1 LFQDPDTVRGA
12 ELSLVSEESSEP
24 ASSEAANTEPP
35 PATEARRHLG
45 FDPKATEDEFGAFF
59 EDTLVYQDPYDTD
72 DPEVRD
78 DSVLYDDA
86 IAFDTAALSA
96 VPVAPLASAVAAETV
111 RRVDVNPIAYTE
123 TILWNDDPDAEAE
136 LDPVD
141 VFAQHAFDARQWQGT
156 ASDTVQRFNILP
168 FPELLSEVYAPV
180 GVIGGSGMTSV
191 YLAVH
196 KKRDQPVAVKLFD
209 TRRDKERR
217 LVKKFLDEAR
227 RACKLTGDNIV
238 TIFESGVAEDTPFLV
253 MEFVEGR
260 TLADI
265 LNQQGTLSD
274 ERFVE
279 VFEQVCLGLRE
290 GHRAGIVHRDI
301 KPSNI
306 LIAEKEDG
314 SWLVKLADFGISK
327 STDNTAGIDLNLNK
341 MGDVHGTPFYMSP
354 EQCMGRPAD
363 KRSDIFSLGC
373 VMYETATGSLPTC
386 GDNLTET
393 VRARLTETPKT
404 FGQLQIKFNKK
415 LEKLTLKCL
424 HKDLNA
430 RYKNV
435 DEVLKDLLKCK
446 KRKKVPRKFS
456 LKSAVRNVKCLVAVA
471 GSVALVGAVG
481 TFISWKLAPFDMPG
495 HWQRYREAVT
505 QHDDRKAATT
515 LLAIIDN
522 KPSDTSWTTPGF
534 LYSQDLAKRGLNSGA
549 EDILAAMVKQLPKTK
564 IAPAERA
571 RILKLYGDV
580 LVKQGN
586 DLTGKQVYEQLV
598 ALQRTYKSDAIITGI
613 AEQAL
618 GDIAKRERR
627 PADAADHYQ
636 KAIML
641 YRNNPAY
648 MGGVADNYAALLH
661 EQGNFAEA
669 EKYFDFAK
677 KAFLKSFGPKS
688 AFSVYGTTLLGEFYL
703 KNRKPALAEDNFRE
717 SLSMLKNVDKKDAEY
732 EVERVRLRDLYRQ
745 LLKQTHREKDLP
757 KIEASLSR

>member
-1 LFQDPDTVRGA
+1 MIPDSDTVRGA
-12 ELSLVSEESSEP
+12 ELSLVSEQTSGP
-24 ASSEAANTEPP
+24 V
-35 PATEARRHLG
+35 HLG
-45 FDPKATEDEFGAFF
+45 FDPNATEDEFGAFF
-59 EDTLVYQDPYDTD
+59 EDTQVYQDPYETD
-72 DPEVRD
+72 DLDAQD
-78 DSVLYDDA
+78 DSVIYDDA

-96 VPVAPLASAVAAETV
+96 VPVAPLSTAVIAETAC
-111 RRVDVNPIAYTE
+111 RIAVSDATGEASGAAVEPVVYAE
-123 TILWNDDPDAEAE
+123 NIVWNDDPDDGDE

-141 VFAQHAFDARQWQGT
+141 TFAQPFDARQWQSTTGD
-156 ASDTVQRFNILP
+156 AVQRFNILP
-168 FPELLSEVYAPV
+168 FPELLLEAYAPV

-209 TRRDKERR
+209 TRRDKDRR

-260 TLADI
+260 TLAEI
-265 LNQQGTLSD
+265 LKQQGPLNE

-279 VFEQVCLGLRE
+279 LFEQVCLGLRE

-314 SWLVKLADFGISK
+314 SWLVKLADFGITK
-327 STDNTAGIDLNLNK
+327 SADNTAGIDLHK
-341 MGDVHGTPFYMSP
+341 VSEVQGTPFYMSP
-354 EQCMGRPAD
+354 EQCMGRLAD

-373 VMYETATGSLPTC
+373 VMYETATGVLPTC
-386 GDNLTET
+386 GNNLTET
-393 VRARLTETPKT
+393 VRKRLTETPQP
-404 FGQLQIKFNKK
+404 FEQLQIKFNKK

-424 HKDLNA
+424 SKDLGT
-430 RYKNV
+430 RYRIV
-435 DEVLKDLLKCK
+435 DDVLKDLLKCK
-446 KRKKVPRKFS
+446 KRRRVPRKFS
-456 LKSAVRNVKCLVAVA
+456 LKSTVRNVKAMAAIL
-471 GSVALVGAVG
+471 GSVGLVGAVG
-481 TFISWKLAPFDMPG
+481 SFIAWKLAPFDMPG
-495 HWQRYREAVT
+495 HWQRYRDAVA

-522 KPSDTSWTTPGF
+522 KPADSSWNTTGF
-534 LYSQDLAKRGLNSGA
+534 QFSQDLAKRGLNSGA
-549 EDILAAMVKQLPKTK
+549 EDILATMVKQFSKTK
-564 IAPAERA
+564 MAPAEKA
-571 RILKLYGDV
+571 RVLKLYGDV

-598 ALQRTYKSDAIITGI
+598 ALQRTYKSDAITTGI

-641 YRNNPAY
+641 YRDSPAY

-677 KAFLKSFGPKS
+677 KAFLKSCGPKN

-703 KNRKPALAEDNFRE
+703 KNRKPVLAEDNFRE
-717 SLSMLKNVDKKDAEY
+717 SLSMLKNISKKDAEY

-745 LLKQTHREKDLP
+745 LLKQVHREKDLP
-757 KIEASLSR
+757 KIEAALSK